1 MSGAFDIKQFLG
13 GQYNDNCYFNNP
25 VDYLPNTDDPWYLD
39 RYRNMRIVLATGEH
53 DICLGENRRL
63 SGMLWAKD
71 IPHWLDV
78 WGNGAAHD
86 WPLWWDM
93 ARKFL

>member
-1 MSGAFDIKQFLG
+1 
-13 GQYNDNCYFNNP
+13 
-25 VDYLPNTDDPWYLD
+25 
-39 RYRNMRIVLATGEH
+39 MR

-63 SGMLWAKD
+63 SGILGAKD

-78 WGNGAAHD
+78 WGDGTGHD
-86 WPLWWDM
+86 WPWWQEM